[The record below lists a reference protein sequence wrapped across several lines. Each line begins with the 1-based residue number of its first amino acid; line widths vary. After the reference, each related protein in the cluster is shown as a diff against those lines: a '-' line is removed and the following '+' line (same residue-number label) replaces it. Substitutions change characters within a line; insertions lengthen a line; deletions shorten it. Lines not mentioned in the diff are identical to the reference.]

1 MSDNKKYYYLKLKEG
16 FFDSDELK
24 ILQHMPDGYI
34 YSDILLKLYLKSLRN
49 EGRLMYKDLIPY
61 TPEVLA
67 TLTNHQVGTVEK
79 ALEIFRNLGLI
90 EILDNGAIYMMD
102 IQNFIGRSSTEADR
116 KREYRSR
123 IDAEKTTLLGQRTGQ
138 MSGQNEKEN
147 KGQMSDKFPP
157 EIEREKELEKELEK
171 EIDSCADVEK
181 SALEIFI
188 NLPLNDGK
196 NWPVSFEYLEELKPL
211 YPAVDVEQEIRKM
224 RGWLD
229 SNVRNRKT
237 SRGIKRFITGWLA
250 REQDKGRVVNRGS
263 GPYPYYQQPQKQ
275 TVEQFQADLQRLGE
289 EMNGEW

>member
-1 MSDNKKYYYLKLKEG
+1 MAKRYYWLKLPENFFRQKEIKKLRKIAGGDTYTVIYLKMLLLAMSQDNKLYFDGVEDNFIAELALELEEEEENVQVTVQYLLRQCLMEIVDEDETEYLLTRCGDMTGSEGASAARVRKYRERNALQCNN
-16 FFDSDELK
+16 DVTNSDECVTSVS
-24 ILQHMPDGYI
+24 QNG
-34 YSDILLKLYLKSLRN
+34 N
-49 EGRLMYKDLIPY
+49 G
-61 TPEVLA
+61 
-67 TLTNHQVGTVEK
+67 
-79 ALEIFRNLGLI
+79 EI
-90 EILDNGAIYMMD
+90 
-102 IQNFIGRSSTEADR
+102 
-116 KREYRSR
+116 
-123 IDAEKTTLLGQRTGQ
+123 
-138 MSGQNEKEN
+138 EKER
-147 KGQMSDKFPP
+147 
-157 EIEREKELEKELEK
+157 EREKELEKELEK